1 MEEKRKMSIAIKWK
15 RAVPDG
21 LPAIPATVHP
31 DTPNYFEPC
40 RIDFLILTESID
52 LTSLTRVLRPW
63 VIRSM
68 DFGDALA
75 AAVRCWSLRRTGCQV
90 CQDGTLKEARFM
102 NRSDRSAGS
111 DGVIGPGQEGEANI
125 SAMLSG
131 RDVGS
136 KPQFSSIFVDGDGA

>member
-1 MEEKRKMSIAIKWK
+1 
-15 RAVPDG
+15 
-21 LPAIPATVHP
+21 
-31 DTPNYFEPC
+31 
-40 RIDFLILTESID
+40 
-52 LTSLTRVLRPW
+52 
-63 VIRSM
+63 
-68 DFGDALA
+68 
-75 AAVRCWSLRRTGCQV
+75 
-90 CQDGTLKEARFM
+90 M